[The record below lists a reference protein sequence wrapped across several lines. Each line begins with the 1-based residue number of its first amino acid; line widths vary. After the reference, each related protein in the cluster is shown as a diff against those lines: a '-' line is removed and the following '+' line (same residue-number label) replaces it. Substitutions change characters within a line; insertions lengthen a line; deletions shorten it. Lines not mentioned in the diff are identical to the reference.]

1 MYFSAAAGGC
11 LCKEHQKQ
19 YGDNISL
26 SASTLYTMQY
36 IITSKLEKL
45 YTFLVKPEVLN
56 ELRFVMKRYMSLHV
70 DKEFKSLEIL
80 NALLK

>member
-1 MYFSAAAGGC
+1 
-11 LCKEHQKQ
+11 
-19 YGDNISL
+19 
-26 SASTLYTMQY
+26 MQY